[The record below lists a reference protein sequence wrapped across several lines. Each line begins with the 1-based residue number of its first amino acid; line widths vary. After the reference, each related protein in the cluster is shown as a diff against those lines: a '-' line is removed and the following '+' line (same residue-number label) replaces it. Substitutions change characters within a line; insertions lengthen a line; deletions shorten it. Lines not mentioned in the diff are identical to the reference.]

1 MMNEKYIDP
10 TNKPLDTGI
19 AHASIGKRFMAFILD
34 LLCLFIF
41 SSFLNST
48 LVSALQKKFYNQ
60 DSLKTEVKERL
71 LSTHLY
77 QEDEEKKDT
86 YYLIYNMYQLDEIN
100 DEKKEEY
107 YTLLETN
114 LNLLIS
120 EGNFSCYSEDN
131 LIDYKKEATFV
142 VKNEE
147 TKENETLK
155 VFDFNQETNQFVYNE
170 RVTLNDKITFY
181 QGAHQ
186 NAYDII
192 MQQDEMLVNA
202 SKKLNNISMIEII
215 GSISLVGII
224 LFLIIPLCL
233 KKGQTFGKK
242 MYGIAIVEKN
252 DKPIRKTTIFI
263 RYLILYYI
271 EILLS
276 IFFYGI
282 PLIISL
288 TIMCFSK
295 KQQSLHDL
303 ILSTKVIAIDN
314 YPSDKIQNE
323 KQGGNND
330 GCSQ

>member
-19 AHASIGKRFMAFILD
+19 AHAPIGKRFMSFILD

-48 LVSALQKKFYNQ
+48 LVSALQKNFYNQ
-60 DSLKTEVKERL
+60 DGLKAEVKERL

-77 QEDEEKKDT
+77 QEDEEAEDT
-86 YYLIYNMYQLDEIN
+86 YYLIYNMYKLDDIS

-114 LNLLIS
+114 LNLLVS
-120 EGNFSCYSEDN
+120 EGNFSCYTEDN

-142 VKNEE
+142 AKNEE
-147 TKENETLK
+147 TKQDETLK
-155 VFDFNQETNQFVYNE
+155 VFDYNQETNQFIYNS
-170 RVTLNDKITFY
+170 RVTLNDKIAFY

-192 MQQDEMLVNA
+192 MKQDEMLINA
-202 SKKLNNISMIEII
+202 SNKLNNISMMEII

-233 KKGQTFGKK
+233 KKGQTLGKK
-242 MYGIAIVEKN
+242 MYGIAVVEKN

-263 RYLILYYI
+263 RYVILYFL

-282 PLIISL
+282 PLLVSL
-288 TIMCFSK
+288 TLMCFSK
-295 KQQSLHDL
+295 KQQSLHDI

-314 YPSDKIQNE
+314 YPSDEIQNIE
-323 KQGGNND
+323 QGGDND
-330 GCSQ
+330 GYNQ